1 MLTLLLIVIG
11 LALTLTVGLD
21 RRDGDGDATAAA
33 GDQRRPLPHA
43 GLPSRAVAAPP
54 DRPRASDEAQL
65 QAWAGEV
72 SAATGVPARALAA
85 YGRAEMWL
93 RGERPG
99 CGLSWATLAA
109 IAGVESEH
117 GSVGG
122 RRIGADGKLT
132 EPIVGASLDGSAGAR
147 RVADTDGGRLDGDR
161 EWDRTIGPM
170 RLLPRTWQRWGGR
183 AIRDGAQADPQN
195 IDDAALAAARFLCAD
210 RRDLATPR
218 GWWDAVLAYHD
229 SVGYARDVYRAE
241 EVYAAATR

>member
-1 MLTLLLIVIG
+1 MLTLTIG
-11 LALTLTVGLD
+11 TNRGDDNATV
-21 RRDGDGDATAAA
+21 AA
-33 GDQRRPLPHA
+33 GDQRRPRPHTSV
-43 GLPSRAVAAPP
+43 PTRAVAAPP

-65 QAWAGEV
+65 REWADGV
-72 SAATGVPARALAA
+72 SAATGVPARVLAG

-109 IAGVESEH
+109 IGGVESEH

-132 EPIVGASLDGSAGAR
+132 EPIVGAALDGSAGAR
-147 RVADTDGGRLDGDR
+147 KVADTEGGRLDGDR

-170 RLLPRTWQRWGGR
+170 RLLPQTWQRWGGR
-183 AIRDGAQADPQN
+183 AIRDGTKADPQS
-195 IDDAALAAARFLCAD
+195 IDDAALAVARFLCAD

-241 EVYAAATR
+241 EAYAAATR